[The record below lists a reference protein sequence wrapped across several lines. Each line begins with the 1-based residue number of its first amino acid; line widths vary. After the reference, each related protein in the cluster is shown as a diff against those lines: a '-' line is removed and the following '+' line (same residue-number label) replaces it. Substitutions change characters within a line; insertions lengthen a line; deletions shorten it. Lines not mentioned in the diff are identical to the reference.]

1 MAPTTPPSDGDRQ
14 RRVHRALSSS
24 VRVRLLDLLRA
35 EPDRDV
41 AAIAERLGLH
51 VNTVRVHLGVLEEAA
66 LVVAVREDRDRPGR
80 PRRLYRATADH
91 GPAAPVDPDHGYGFL
106 ARVLAGYLDATSD
119 AARVGERA
127 GAAWGAHLV
136 DRPPPFTTIAPAAV
150 VDQLVALL
158 AEHGFAPETIDDGAG
173 RIRLRLRRCPFLDVA
188 REHQD
193 LVCSLHLGLM
203 RGALDGLGGEVR
215 AERLTPWA
223 EPDACVASLTG
234 VGGGRSHRPPDGSSS
249 EVAGPVSP

>member
-1 MAPTTPPSDGDRQ
+1 MSSDHPPPGDDHQ
-14 RRVHRALSSS
+14 RRVHRALSSP
-24 VRVRLLDLLRA
+24 VRVRILDLLRE

-41 AAIAERLGLH
+41 AAMAERLGLH

-80 PRRLYRATADH
+80 PRRLYRATAEP

-119 AARVGERA
+119 DAALVGERA

-136 DRPPPFTTIAPAAV
+136 ERPPPFTTIAPAAV
-150 VDQLVALL
+150 VDRLVALF
-158 AEHGFAPETIDDGAG
+158 AEHGFAPEAIDDGAG
-173 RIRLRLRRCPFLDVA
+173 RVRLRLRRCPFLDVA
-188 REHQD
+188 REHED
-193 LVCSLHLGLM
+193 LVCSVHLGLL
-203 RGALDGLGGEVR
+203 RGALDGLGGAVR

-234 VGGGRSHRPPDGSSS
+234 VGGGPVG
-249 EVAGPVSP
+249 VSPPR